1 MAKVPAADRAALGKA
16 AMRVREFHKKR
27 IPASWEMREEGG
39 AFMGHRVRALA
50 RVGIYVPGGKA
61 SYPSTV
67 IMNAVPASVVE
78 VPEIVMATPPERDG
92 SVEARGAAG
101 GARRRRAPRLQ
112 DGRRAGDRGARLRH
126 RRACRAWTRSSARAT
141 PTCSTPSGSCSA
153 RSASTA
159 RPGPPRCWW
168 WPTRSATPAW
178 VAADLLSQAE
188 HEEDASAIFITHVR
202 PLVARVK
209 EQLERQ
215 LKDLARA
222 KIARESLRR
231 NGVIV
236 LAKDL
241 EQSFELANRY
251 APEHL
256 VIASDAAETL
266 LKKVANAGTVFL
278 GHYTPVAVGDYLAGP
293 NHVLPTGGTA
303 RFFSPL
309 GVDDFLKRTA
319 FVRFEPPKL
328 RELGADVIRLAE
340 LEGFTGHGQSVELRL
355 AKIRRARREREAARE
370 AESDGGGVG
379 PVSTSQP
386 RSASLERKTR
396 ETEIRLDFTIDGAG
410 EYSVET
416 GVPFFD
422 HMLESFAKH
431 GLFDLRL
438 SAKGDLTVDLH
449 HTVED
454 VGIALGQAIRQALGD
469 ARGIRRYGSQVL
481 PMAESKA
488 EVAVDVSNRAFLI
501 YG

>member
-1 MAKVPAADRAALGKA
+1 MAGRGKGGGLVTVLEQGSAGFERAFEKLCRRQQARDESVDKVVRKILEGVREKGDAEVVAQTRRLDGAALDELEVGRDEWDAAVEKVPPADRAALGKA

-27 IPASWEMREEGG
+27 IPASWEVREEGG
-39 AFMGHRVRALA
+39 AYMGHRVRPLA
-50 RVGIYVPGGKA
+50 RVGIYVPGGKG

-92 SVEARGAAG
+92 SIRPAVLMAARVAGVHRVFKMG
-101 GARRRRAPRLQ
+101 GAQAIAALAYGTESVPRVDKIVGPGNAYVQHAKRLVFGEV
-112 DGRRAGDRGARLRH
+112 DIDSEAG
-126 RRACRAWTRSSARAT
+126 
-141 PTCSTPSGSCSA
+141 PTEVLVLA
-153 RSASTA
+153 DK
-159 RPGPPRCWW
+159 
-168 WPTRSATPAW
+168 SATPAW

-188 HEEDASAIFITHVR
+188 HEEDASAVLVTHVR
-202 PLVARVK
+202 PLVARVA
-209 EQLERQ
+209 EQLEKQ
-215 LKDLARA
+215 LRDLPRG

-241 EQSFELANRY
+241 DQAFELANRY

-266 LKKVANAGTVFL
+266 LKRVANAGTVFL

-340 LEGFTGHGQSVELRL
+340 LEGFTGHGASVELRL

-370 AESDGGGVG
+370 AE
-379 PVSTSQP
+379 
-386 RSASLERKTR
+386 
-396 ETEIRLDFTIDGAG
+396 
-410 EYSVET
+410 
-416 GVPFFD
+416 
-422 HMLESFAKH
+422 
-431 GLFDLRL
+431 
-438 SAKGDLTVDLH
+438 
-449 HTVED
+449 
-454 VGIALGQAIRQALGD
+454 
-469 ARGIRRYGSQVL
+469 
-481 PMAESKA
+481 AEA
-488 EVAVDVSNRAFLI
+488 EWEL
-501 YG
+501 